1 MVTSNVTTS
10 VVLVIDVFFT
20 SHVVCLKK
28 NNNTNNSGCSYIE
41 LEGFQQIGS
50 FIVVCEQL
58 IVCVQ

>member
-1 MVTSNVTTS
+1 MDSWKWKRAS
-10 VVLVIDVFFT
+10 VPISMNGGNRNMFPFPLTFAT
-20 SHVVCLKK
+20 
-28 NNNTNNSGCSYIE
+28 E